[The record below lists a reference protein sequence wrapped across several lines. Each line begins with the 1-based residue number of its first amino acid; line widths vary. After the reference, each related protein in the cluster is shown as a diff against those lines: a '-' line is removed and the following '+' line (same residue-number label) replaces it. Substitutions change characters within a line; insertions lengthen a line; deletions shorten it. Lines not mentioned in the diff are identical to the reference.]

1 MNLIAAFVLMPFAGM
16 LLIPF
21 LKVKGKGI
29 AAFVLL
35 FINAILSGY
44 FAVNS
49 LLGITYNFIL
59 PGSFVT
65 GEIPIRIDALS
76 GWFILV
82 INMVFVTGGFYALFY
97 MKAYKEQRN
106 NLTLHSIALLLQHAA
121 IVSVCVIQN
130 SFVFLIAWEI
140 LAIASFLVIIFDH
153 EHIATIKAGIN
164 YLIQAHFSIIF
175 LMIGFIW
182 VANKTGSY
190 DFQAITAYSAS
201 LPGPASL
208 MLFIFF
214 FIAFAIKAGFVP
226 FHTWLPYAHPA
237 APSHVSGMMSGVI
250 IKIGIFGILRMLL
263 VIKTDFVTV
272 GYLILAI
279 SLLSGLYGVMLAI
292 IQHNLKKL
300 LAYHSIE
307 NIGIIGIGIG
317 IGCIGIGN
325 GNEVLAM
332 LGIAGALLHT
342 LNHALFKSLLF
353 YAAGNVYQAT
363 HTMDIEKL
371 GGLVKRMPQTSMLFL
386 IAAIAI
392 SGIPPFNGFISEF
405 IIYIGLYNWL
415 SDATLV
421 SLLAAIFCTAGLALI
436 GGLALLCFTKAFG
449 VVFLG
454 TERQKL
460 PDSCREVPFLQ
471 LLPMYALA
479 AVIILI
485 GIFPMAFIEL
495 LSQPLNLYTD
505 VLHAPVHL
513 AQVNA
518 FAALQPISLAA
529 WIFILLIISLLLIR
543 KFLLSHRKIETS
555 PTWGCGYIAPTPKL
569 QYTAGSF
576 VRTYSKLFA
585 PFLMVGKHEDEIHGI
600 FPKEGKHH
608 LTHPYDKVEKWL
620 IDGPLKSNKSF
631 MGRFVFLNNGRL
643 QFYILYG
650 IIFILAV
657 LSIPF
662 LFESIY
668 SFIDFLKHL

>member
-1 MNLIAAFVLMPFAGM
+1 MNLVAAFVLVPIAGM
-16 LLIPF
+16 FLIPF
-21 LKVKGKGI
+21 LKVNRKGI
-29 AAFVLL
+29 MTFALL
-35 FINAILSGY
+35 MVNALLSGY
-44 FAVNS
+44 FAIQS
-49 LLGITYNFIL
+49 LQGDVITFML

-65 GEIPIRIDALS
+65 GEIPLRMDALS

-82 INMVFVTGGFYALFY
+82 INIVFATGGFYGLFY
-97 MKAYKEQRN
+97 MKAYREQRN
-106 NLTLHSIALLLQHAA
+106 NLTLHSIAMLIQHAA
-121 IVSVCVIQN
+121 IISICVIQN

-140 LAIASFLVIIFDH
+140 LALASFLVIIFDH

-190 DFQAITAYSAS
+190 DFEAITAYTAS

-208 MLFIFF
+208 LLFICF

-272 GYLILAI
+272 GYIILIV
-279 SLLSGLYGVMLAI
+279 SLISGLYGVMLAI

-317 IGCIGIGN
+317 IGSIGIGN
-325 GNEVLAM
+325 GNQVLAT
-332 LGIAGALLHT
+332 LGFAGALLHT

-371 GGLVKRMPQTSMLFL
+371 GGLIKRMPHTAGLFL
-386 IAAIAI
+386 VAAIAI
-392 SGIPPFNGFISEF
+392 CGIPPFNGFISEF
-405 IIYIGLYNWL
+405 IIYTGLYNWML
-415 SDATLV
+415 DATLL
-421 SLLAAIFCTAGLALI
+421 SLLAAIFSTAGLALI
-436 GGLALLCFTKAFG
+436 GGLAMLCFTKAFG

-460 PDSCREVPFLQ
+460 PDSCKEVPFVQ
-471 LLPMYALA
+471 LIPMYALA
-479 AVIILI
+479 AIIVLI
-485 GIFPMAFIEL
+485 GLFPMAFINL
-495 LSQPLNLYTD
+495 LSQPVNLFT
-505 VLHAPVHL
+505 APFSTHINLV
-513 AQVNA
+513 QVST
-518 FAALQPISLAA
+518 FKALQPISIASM
-529 WIFILLIISLLLIR
+529 IFILLVISILLLR
-543 KFLLSHRKIETS
+543 KFALSNHKAVTG
-555 PTWGCGYIAPTPKL
+555 PTWGCGYVAPTSKQ

-585 PFLMVGKHEDEIHGI
+585 PFLLIGKHEEEIRGI
-600 FPKEGKHH
+600 FPSEGKYH
-608 LTHPYDKVEKWL
+608 THPYDEMEKWL
-620 IDGPLKSNKSF
+620 IDNPLKANKSF
-631 MGRFVFLNNGRL
+631 MGRFTFLNNGKL
-643 QFYILYG
+643 QIYILYG
-650 IIFILAV
+650 VIFILAV
-657 LSIPF
+657 LSIPV
-662 LFESIY
+662 IY
-668 SFIDFLKHL
+668 QNVTTFFDFLKHL

>member
-1 MNLIAAFVLMPFAGM
+1 MNLAAAFVLVPFAGM

-21 LKVKGKGI
+21 LKVNGKGI
-29 AAFVLL
+29 VTFALL
-35 FINAILSGY
+35 LVNALLSGY
-44 FAVNS
+44 LAVQS
-49 LLGITYNFIL
+49 LQGEVLEFIL

-65 GEIPIRIDALS
+65 GDIPLRIDALS

-82 INMVFVTGGFYALFY
+82 VNLVFVTGGFYGLFY
-97 MKAYKEQRN
+97 MKAYREQHN
-106 NLTLHSIALLLQHAA
+106 NITLHSIAMLIQHAA
-121 IVSVCVIQN
+121 IVSICVIQN

-140 LAIASFLVIIFDH
+140 LAIASFLLIIFDH

-175 LMIGFIW
+175 LMLGFIW

-190 DFQAITAYSAS
+190 DFEAITAYTAS

-208 MLFIFF
+208 LLFIIF

-272 GYLILAI
+272 GYIILIT
-279 SLLSGLYGVMLAI
+279 SLISGLYGVMLAI

-317 IGCIGIGN
+317 IGSIGIGN
-325 GNEVLAM
+325 GNQVLAT
-332 LGIAGALLHT
+332 LGFAGALLHT

-371 GGLVKRMPQTSMLFL
+371 GGLIKKMPQTAVLFL

-405 IIYIGLYNWL
+405 IIYTGLYNWL
-415 SDATLV
+415 LDATLL
-421 SLLAAIFCTAGLALI
+421 SLLAAIFSTAGLALI
-436 GGLALLCFTKAFG
+436 GGLAMLCFTKAFG

-460 PDSCREVPFLQ
+460 PDSCCEVPFLQ
-471 LLPMYALA
+471 LIPMYALA

-485 GIFPMAFIEL
+485 GLFPMGFINL
-495 LSQPLNLYTD
+495 LSQPVNLFT
-505 VLHAPVHL
+505 ASFSSPVNL
-513 AQVNA
+513 VPVNA
-518 FAALQPISLAA
+518 FKALQPISLAA
-529 WIFILLIISLLLIR
+529 WIFILLVFSLFMLR
-543 KFLLSHRKIETS
+543 KYILSHRKVETG
-555 PTWGCGYIAPTPKL
+555 PTWGCGYTAPTSKQ

-585 PFLMVGKHEDEIHGI
+585 PFLLIGKHEEEIHGI
-600 FPKEGKHH
+600 FPSEGKYH
-608 LTHPYDKVEKWL
+608 THPYDEVEKWL
-620 IDGPLKSNKSF
+620 IDSPLKANKSF
-631 MGRFVFLNNGRL
+631 MGRFTFLNNGKL

-650 IIFILAV
+650 VIFILAV
-657 LSIPF
+657 LSIPV
-662 LFESIY
+662 IY
-668 SFIDFLKHL
+668 QNVTTFFDFLKHL

>member
-1 MNLIAAFVLMPFAGM
+1 MNLAAAFVLVPFAGM

-21 LKVKGKGI
+21 FKVNGKGI
-29 AAFVLL
+29 VTFALL
-35 FINAILSGY
+35 LVNALLSGY
-44 FAVNS
+44 LAVQS
-49 LLGITYNFIL
+49 LQGEVLEFIL

-65 GEIPIRIDALS
+65 GDIPIRIDALS

-82 INMVFVTGGFYALFY
+82 VNLVFVTGGFYGLFY
-97 MKAYKEQRN
+97 MKAYREQHN
-106 NLTLHSIALLLQHAA
+106 NLTLHSIAMLIQHAA
-121 IVSVCVIQN
+121 IVSICVIQN

-140 LAIASFLVIIFDH
+140 LAIASFLLIIFDH

-175 LMIGFIW
+175 LMLGFIW

-190 DFQAITAYSAS
+190 DFEAITAYTAS

-208 MLFIFF
+208 LLFIIF

-272 GYLILAI
+272 GYIILIT
-279 SLLSGLYGVMLAI
+279 SLISGLYGVMLAI

-317 IGCIGIGN
+317 IGSIGIGN
-325 GNEVLAM
+325 GNQVLAT
-332 LGIAGALLHT
+332 LGFAGALLHT

-371 GGLVKRMPQTSMLFL
+371 GGLLKKMPQTAVLFL

-405 IIYIGLYNWL
+405 IIYTGLYNWL
-415 SDATLV
+415 LDATLL
-421 SLLAAIFCTAGLALI
+421 SLLAAIFSTAGLALI
-436 GGLALLCFTKAFG
+436 GGLAMLCFTKAFG

-471 LLPMYALA
+471 LIPMYALA
-479 AVIILI
+479 AIIIII
-485 GIFPMAFIEL
+485 GLFPMGFINL
-495 LSQPLNLYTD
+495 LSQPVNLFTASFSTQ
-505 VLHAPVHL
+505 VNLVP
-513 AQVNA
+513 VNA
-518 FAALQPISLAA
+518 FKALQPISLAA
-529 WIFILLIISLLLIR
+529 WIFILLVFSLFMFR
-543 KFLLSHRKIETS
+543 KYILSHRKVETG
-555 PTWGCGYIAPTPKL
+555 PTWGCGYTAPTSKQ

-585 PFLMVGKHEDEIHGI
+585 PFLLIGKHEEEIKGI
-600 FPKEGKHH
+600 FPSEGKYH
-608 LTHPYDKVEKWL
+608 THPYDEVEKWL
-620 IDGPLKSNKSF
+620 IDSPLKANKSF
-631 MGRFVFLNNGRL
+631 MGRFTFLNNGKL
-643 QFYILYG
+643 QIYILYG
-650 IIFILAV
+650 VIFVLAV
-657 LSIPF
+657 LSIPV
-662 LFESIY
+662 IY
-668 SFIDFLKHL
+668 QNVTTFFDFLKHL